1 MNEFIKILL
10 SLSASGTLLL
20 LLILGLKP
28 LYKNRFSKRW
38 QYYIWIVVALR
49 FLLPFTPDT
58 TIIGS
63 LFEKFDTA
71 TITNEIPTNPNVP
84 VPADTGNSK
93 AEPIQTNREVT
104 TAAMREPFNKYVCL
118 FFIWSALA
126 LVLFVR
132 KVTVYQGFIQ
142 YIKAGNKEVSDVKT
156 LNLLSDCEEKLNIKT
171 RVELSCNSLIASPM
185 LIGFFRPRIILP
197 IGELEDKELSYIFV
211 HELIHYKQRDMFYK
225 WLIQIVVCVH
235 WFNPFVY
242 LLEREVN
249 KSCELSCDE
258 KVISVL
264 DDTARREYGDT
275 LISFLK
281 SNNLYK
287 SSLASVTL
295 TEGAEQL
302 KERLGAIM
310 KFRKK
315 SKVIIAITTI
325 FTVAVCVC
333 FFVTGAYAAPSVA
346 NEKKLFMEA
355 ATDIYGNDEEKKQ
368 FTEIITASGEMIGII
383 DNNKE
388 IERFVKQLDIESWN
402 DMEQLPEDIDLVYS
416 YISYEVIDEPIFL
429 QDGKQLVNMSTLE
442 FYISSKGE
450 YIIRDYNQEIETIA
464 RISEKAGQ
472 FLNAPEDLELNKN
485 ITAKDILNGW
495 GLDFYVPNSDIEKT
509 DDIENVRYYQGETSF
524 TEKEL
529 RKTSNEQKIQFY
541 GADKNTLLNE
551 IDDISEIAQY
561 LNGLAL
567 DRWEYVDDAPNPE
580 EVECQI
586 VRFMLSR
593 HSNEKELKE
602 MDTQILYKSGGNYYI
617 EEIISGEYSD
627 RGEFITYYQVS
638 EEIAKYILSYIE
650 TYDRNRTQEQ
660 SEQRME
666 EQDVSDDENSIFE
679 MELDK
684 YYDDTDPFVN
694 ERLFCVSEDIS
705 TLKSEI
711 SFQMDGKNGI
721 VEIKDNETD
730 ELIWTNTWNEN
741 IENDTF
747 TISLNNILKE
757 NEYVIRFVGT
767 EINYAKI
774 KVVFESDLV
783 QERERPR
790 KSN

>member
-10 SLSASGTLLL
+10 SLSVSGALLL

-28 LYKNRFSKRW
+28 LYKNKFSKRW

-49 FLLPFTPDT
+49 LLLPFTPDT

-63 LFEKFDTA
+63 LFEKFDTTA
-71 TITNEIPTNPNVP
+71 ITNEIPTNPNVP

-93 AEPIQTNREVT
+93 AEPIQTNREIT
-104 TAAMREPFNKYVCL
+104 TAAMREPVNKYVCL

-142 YIKAGNKEVSDVKT
+142 YIKAGNKEVSDIKI

-171 RVELSCNSLIASPM
+171 RVELSRNPLIASPIM
-185 LIGFFRPRIILP
+185 IGFFRPRIVLP
-197 IGELEDKELSYIFV
+197 ACELDDKELSYIFV

-242 LLEREVN
+242 LLEKEVN

-258 KVISVL
+258 KVISIL
-264 DDTARREYGDT
+264 NEKAKREYGDT

-315 SKVIIAITTI
+315 SKAIIAITAI
-325 FTVAVCVC
+325 FTAAVCVC
-333 FFVTGAYAAPSVA
+333 FFVTGAYAAPSAANDMKTWKDSEILNEILTEDGVYYIFCDGAGEDDKPLSSVSAGSIKFVLVRKDSYTSIGPFDNMETLMEDVA
-346 NEKKLFMEA
+346 EQCEYMNTLTQEEKKLVMEA
-355 ATDIYGNDEEKKQ
+355 VADICGNVE
-368 FTEIITASGEMIGII
+368 S
-383 DNNKE
+383 DNK
-388 IERFVKQLDIESWN
+388 
-402 DMEQLPEDIDLVYS
+402 
-416 YISYEVIDEPIFL
+416 
-429 QDGKQLVNMSTLE
+429 
-442 FYISSKGE
+442 
-450 YIIRDYNQEIETIA
+450 
-464 RISEKAGQ
+464 
-472 FLNAPEDLELNKN
+472 
-485 ITAKDILNGW
+485 
-495 GLDFYVPNSDIEKT
+495 
-509 DDIENVRYYQGETSF
+509 
-524 TEKEL
+524 
-529 RKTSNEQKIQFY
+529 
-541 GADKNTLLNE
+541 
-551 IDDISEIAQY
+551 
-561 LNGLAL
+561 
-567 DRWEYVDDAPNPE
+567 
-580 EVECQI
+580 
-586 VRFMLSR
+586 
-593 HSNEKELKE
+593 
-602 MDTQILYKSGGNYYI
+602 
-617 EEIISGEYSD
+617 
-627 RGEFITYYQVS
+627 
-638 EEIAKYILSYIE
+638 
-650 TYDRNRTQEQ
+650 
-660 SEQRME
+660 
-666 EQDVSDDENSIFE
+666 NSIFE
-679 MELDK
+679 MELDR

-705 TLKSEI
+705 TLKAKI
-711 SFQMDGKNGI
+711 SFQMDGKSGL
-721 VEIKDNETD
+721 VEIRDNETD
-730 ELIWTNTWNEN
+730 ELIWANTWNEN

-774 KVVFESDLV
+774 EVIFESGLV
-783 QERERPR
+783 RERERPR

>member
-1 MNEFIKILL
+1 MNEFMKILL
-10 SLSASGTLLL
+10 SLSVSGALLL

-28 LYKNRFSKRW
+28 LYKNKFSKRW

-63 LFEKFDTA
+63 LFEKFDTTA
-71 TITNEIPTNPNVP
+71 ITNEIPTNPNVP

-93 AEPIQTNREVT
+93 AEPIQTNREIT
-104 TAAMREPFNKYVCL
+104 TAAMREPVDKYVCL

-142 YIKAGNKEVSDVKT
+142 YIKAGNKEVSDIKI
-156 LNLLSDCEEKLNIKT
+156 LNLLSDCEEKLKIKT
-171 RVELSCNSLIASPM
+171 RVELSCNPLIASPM

-197 IGELEDKELSYIFV
+197 VGEWEDKELSYIFV

-242 LLEREVN
+242 LLEKEVN

-258 KVISVL
+258 KVISIL
-264 DDTARREYGDT
+264 NEKAKREYGDT

-315 SKVIIAITTI
+315 SKAIIAITAI
-325 FTVAVCVC
+325 FTAAVCVC
-333 FFVTGAYAAPSVA
+333 FFVTGAYAAPSAANDMKTWKDSEILNEILTEDGVYYIFCDGAGEDDKPLSSVSAGSIKFVLVRKDSYTSIGPFDNMETLMEDVA
-346 NEKKLFMEA
+346 EQCEYMNTLTQEEKKLVMEA
-355 ATDIYGNDEEKKQ
+355 VADICGNVE
-368 FTEIITASGEMIGII
+368 S
-383 DNNKE
+383 DNK
-388 IERFVKQLDIESWN
+388 
-402 DMEQLPEDIDLVYS
+402 
-416 YISYEVIDEPIFL
+416 
-429 QDGKQLVNMSTLE
+429 
-442 FYISSKGE
+442 
-450 YIIRDYNQEIETIA
+450 
-464 RISEKAGQ
+464 
-472 FLNAPEDLELNKN
+472 
-485 ITAKDILNGW
+485 
-495 GLDFYVPNSDIEKT
+495 
-509 DDIENVRYYQGETSF
+509 
-524 TEKEL
+524 
-529 RKTSNEQKIQFY
+529 
-541 GADKNTLLNE
+541 
-551 IDDISEIAQY
+551 
-561 LNGLAL
+561 
-567 DRWEYVDDAPNPE
+567 
-580 EVECQI
+580 
-586 VRFMLSR
+586 
-593 HSNEKELKE
+593 
-602 MDTQILYKSGGNYYI
+602 
-617 EEIISGEYSD
+617 
-627 RGEFITYYQVS
+627 
-638 EEIAKYILSYIE
+638 
-650 TYDRNRTQEQ
+650 
-660 SEQRME
+660 
-666 EQDVSDDENSIFE
+666 NSIFE
-679 MELDK
+679 MELDR
-684 YYDDTDPFVN
+684 YYNDTDPFVN

-705 TLKSEI
+705 TLKAKI
-711 SFQMDGKNGI
+711 SFQMDGKSGL
-721 VEIKDNETD
+721 VEIRDNETD
-730 ELIWTNTWNEN
+730 ELIWANTWNEN

-774 KVVFESDLV
+774 EVIFESGLV
-783 QERERPR
+783 RERERPR

>member
-10 SLSASGTLLL
+10 SLSVSGALLL

-28 LYKNRFSKRW
+28 LYKNKFSKRW

-63 LFEKFDTA
+63 LFEKFDTTA
-71 TITNEIPTNPNVP
+71 ITNEIPTNPNVP

-93 AEPIQTNREVT
+93 AEPIQTNREIT

-142 YIKAGNKEVSDVKT
+142 YIKAGNKEVSDIKI

-171 RVELSCNSLIASPM
+171 RVELSCNPLIASPM

-197 IGELEDKELSYIFV
+197 VGEWEDKELSYIFV

-242 LLEREVN
+242 LLEKEVN

-258 KVISVL
+258 KVISIL
-264 DDTARREYGDT
+264 NEKAKREYGDT

-315 SKVIIAITTI
+315 SKAIIAITAI
-325 FTVAVCVC
+325 FTAAVCVC
-333 FFVTGAYAAPSVA
+333 FFVTGAYAAPSAANDMKTWKDSEILNEILTEDGVYYIFCDGAGEDDKPLSSVSAGSIKFVLVRKDSYTSIGPFDNMETLMEDVA
-346 NEKKLFMEA
+346 EQCEYMNTLTQEEKKLVMEA
-355 ATDIYGNDEEKKQ
+355 VADICGNVE
-368 FTEIITASGEMIGII
+368 S
-383 DNNKE
+383 DNK
-388 IERFVKQLDIESWN
+388 
-402 DMEQLPEDIDLVYS
+402 
-416 YISYEVIDEPIFL
+416 
-429 QDGKQLVNMSTLE
+429 
-442 FYISSKGE
+442 
-450 YIIRDYNQEIETIA
+450 
-464 RISEKAGQ
+464 
-472 FLNAPEDLELNKN
+472 
-485 ITAKDILNGW
+485 
-495 GLDFYVPNSDIEKT
+495 
-509 DDIENVRYYQGETSF
+509 
-524 TEKEL
+524 
-529 RKTSNEQKIQFY
+529 
-541 GADKNTLLNE
+541 
-551 IDDISEIAQY
+551 
-561 LNGLAL
+561 
-567 DRWEYVDDAPNPE
+567 
-580 EVECQI
+580 
-586 VRFMLSR
+586 
-593 HSNEKELKE
+593 
-602 MDTQILYKSGGNYYI
+602 
-617 EEIISGEYSD
+617 
-627 RGEFITYYQVS
+627 
-638 EEIAKYILSYIE
+638 
-650 TYDRNRTQEQ
+650 
-660 SEQRME
+660 
-666 EQDVSDDENSIFE
+666 NSIFE
-679 MELDK
+679 MELDR

-705 TLKSEI
+705 TLKAKI
-711 SFQMDGKNGI
+711 SFQMDGKSGL
-721 VEIKDNETD
+721 VEIRDNETD
-730 ELIWTNTWNEN
+730 ELIWANTWNEN

-774 KVVFESDLV
+774 EVIFESGLV
-783 QERERPR
+783 RERERPR

>member
-1 MNEFIKILL
+1 MSEFIKILL
-10 SLSASGTLLL
+10 SLSVSGALLL

-28 LYKNRFSKRW
+28 LYKNKFSKRW

-63 LFEKFDTA
+63 LFEKFDTTA
-71 TITNEIPTNPNVP
+71 ITNEIPTNPNVP

-93 AEPIQTNREVT
+93 AEPIQTNREIT
-104 TAAMREPFNKYVCL
+104 TAAMREPVDKYVCL

-142 YIKAGNKEVSDVKT
+142 YIKAGNKEVSDIKI

-171 RVELSCNSLIASPM
+171 RVELSCNPLIASPM

-197 IGELEDKELSYIFV
+197 VGELEDKELSYIFV
-211 HELIHYKQRDMFYK
+211 HELTHYKQRDMFYK

-242 LLEREVN
+242 LLEKEVN

-258 KVISVL
+258 KVISIL
-264 DDTARREYGDT
+264 NEKAKREYGDT

-315 SKVIIAITTI
+315 SKAIIAITAI
-325 FTVAVCVC
+325 FTAAVCVC
-333 FFVTGAYAAPSVA
+333 FFVTGAYAAPSAANDMKTWKDSEILNEILTEDGVYYIFCDGAGEDDKPLSSVSAGSIKFVLVRKDSYTSIGPFDNMETLMEDVA
-346 NEKKLFMEA
+346 EQCEYMNTLTQEEKKLVMEA
-355 ATDIYGNDEEKKQ
+355 VADICGNVE
-368 FTEIITASGEMIGII
+368 S
-383 DNNKE
+383 DNK
-388 IERFVKQLDIESWN
+388 
-402 DMEQLPEDIDLVYS
+402 
-416 YISYEVIDEPIFL
+416 
-429 QDGKQLVNMSTLE
+429 
-442 FYISSKGE
+442 
-450 YIIRDYNQEIETIA
+450 
-464 RISEKAGQ
+464 
-472 FLNAPEDLELNKN
+472 
-485 ITAKDILNGW
+485 
-495 GLDFYVPNSDIEKT
+495 
-509 DDIENVRYYQGETSF
+509 
-524 TEKEL
+524 
-529 RKTSNEQKIQFY
+529 
-541 GADKNTLLNE
+541 
-551 IDDISEIAQY
+551 
-561 LNGLAL
+561 
-567 DRWEYVDDAPNPE
+567 
-580 EVECQI
+580 
-586 VRFMLSR
+586 
-593 HSNEKELKE
+593 
-602 MDTQILYKSGGNYYI
+602 
-617 EEIISGEYSD
+617 
-627 RGEFITYYQVS
+627 
-638 EEIAKYILSYIE
+638 
-650 TYDRNRTQEQ
+650 
-660 SEQRME
+660 
-666 EQDVSDDENSIFE
+666 NSIFE
-679 MELDK
+679 MELDR

-705 TLKSEI
+705 TLKAKI
-711 SFQMDGKNGI
+711 SFQMDGKSGL
-721 VEIKDNETD
+721 VEIRDNETD
-730 ELIWTNTWNEN
+730 ELIWANTWNEN

-774 KVVFESDLV
+774 EVIFESGLV
-783 QERERPR
+783 RERERPR

>member
-10 SLSASGTLLL
+10 SLSVSGALLL

-28 LYKNRFSKRW
+28 LYKNKFSKRW

-58 TIIGS
+58 TIVGS

-71 TITNEIPTNPNVP
+71 AITNEIPTSPNVP

-93 AEPIQTNREVT
+93 AEPIQTNREIT

-142 YIKAGNKEVSDVKT
+142 YIKAGNKEVSDIKI
-156 LNLLSDCEEKLNIKT
+156 LNLLSDCEEKLKIKT
-171 RVELSCNSLIASPM
+171 RVELSCNPLIASPM

-197 IGELEDKELSYIFV
+197 VGELEDKELSYIFV
-211 HELIHYKQRDMFYK
+211 HELTHYKQRDMFYK

-242 LLEREVN
+242 LLEKEVN

-258 KVISVL
+258 KVISIL
-264 DDTARREYGDT
+264 NEKAKREYGDT

-315 SKVIIAITTI
+315 SKAIIAITAI
-325 FTVAVCVC
+325 FTAAVCVC
-333 FFVTGAYAAPSVA
+333 FFVTGAYAAPSAANDMKTWKDSEILNEILTEDGVYYIFCDGAGEDDKPLSSVSAGSIKFVLVRKDSYTSIGPFDNMETLMEDVA
-346 NEKKLFMEA
+346 EQCEYMNTLTQEEKKLVMEA
-355 ATDIYGNDEEKKQ
+355 VADICGNVE
-368 FTEIITASGEMIGII
+368 S
-383 DNNKE
+383 DNK
-388 IERFVKQLDIESWN
+388 
-402 DMEQLPEDIDLVYS
+402 
-416 YISYEVIDEPIFL
+416 
-429 QDGKQLVNMSTLE
+429 
-442 FYISSKGE
+442 
-450 YIIRDYNQEIETIA
+450 
-464 RISEKAGQ
+464 
-472 FLNAPEDLELNKN
+472 
-485 ITAKDILNGW
+485 
-495 GLDFYVPNSDIEKT
+495 
-509 DDIENVRYYQGETSF
+509 
-524 TEKEL
+524 
-529 RKTSNEQKIQFY
+529 
-541 GADKNTLLNE
+541 
-551 IDDISEIAQY
+551 
-561 LNGLAL
+561 
-567 DRWEYVDDAPNPE
+567 
-580 EVECQI
+580 
-586 VRFMLSR
+586 
-593 HSNEKELKE
+593 
-602 MDTQILYKSGGNYYI
+602 
-617 EEIISGEYSD
+617 
-627 RGEFITYYQVS
+627 
-638 EEIAKYILSYIE
+638 
-650 TYDRNRTQEQ
+650 
-660 SEQRME
+660 
-666 EQDVSDDENSIFE
+666 NSIFE
-679 MELDK
+679 MELDR

-705 TLKSEI
+705 TLKAKI
-711 SFQMDGKNGI
+711 SFQMDGKSGL
-721 VEIKDNETD
+721 VEIRDNETD
-730 ELIWTNTWNEN
+730 ELIWANTWNEN

-774 KVVFESDLV
+774 EVIFESGLV
-783 QERERPR
+783 RERERPR

>member
-1 MNEFIKILL
+1 MSEFIKILL
-10 SLSASGTLLL
+10 SLSVSGALLL

-28 LYKNRFSKRW
+28 LYKNKFSKRW

-63 LFEKFDTA
+63 LFEKFDTTA
-71 TITNEIPTNPNVP
+71 ITNEIPTNPNVP

-93 AEPIQTNREVT
+93 AEPIQTNREIT
-104 TAAMREPFNKYVCL
+104 TAAMREPVDKYVCL

-132 KVTVYQGFIQ
+132 KITVYQGFIQ
-142 YIKAGNKEVSDVKT
+142 YIKAGNKEVSDIKI

-171 RVELSCNSLIASPM
+171 RVELSCNPLIASPM

-197 IGELEDKELSYIFV
+197 VGEWEDKELSYIFV

-242 LLEREVN
+242 LLEKEVN

-258 KVISVL
+258 KVISIL
-264 DDTARREYGDT
+264 NEKAKREYGDT

-315 SKVIIAITTI
+315 SKAIIAITAI
-325 FTVAVCVC
+325 FTAAVCVC
-333 FFVTGAYAAPSVA
+333 FFVTGAYAAPSAANDMKTWKDSEILNEILTEDGVYYIFCDGAGEDDKPLSSVSAGSIKFVLVRKDSYTSIGPFDNMETLMEDVA
-346 NEKKLFMEA
+346 EQCEYMNTLTQEEKKLVMEA
-355 ATDIYGNDEEKKQ
+355 VADICGNVE
-368 FTEIITASGEMIGII
+368 S
-383 DNNKE
+383 DNK
-388 IERFVKQLDIESWN
+388 
-402 DMEQLPEDIDLVYS
+402 
-416 YISYEVIDEPIFL
+416 
-429 QDGKQLVNMSTLE
+429 
-442 FYISSKGE
+442 
-450 YIIRDYNQEIETIA
+450 
-464 RISEKAGQ
+464 
-472 FLNAPEDLELNKN
+472 
-485 ITAKDILNGW
+485 
-495 GLDFYVPNSDIEKT
+495 
-509 DDIENVRYYQGETSF
+509 
-524 TEKEL
+524 
-529 RKTSNEQKIQFY
+529 
-541 GADKNTLLNE
+541 
-551 IDDISEIAQY
+551 
-561 LNGLAL
+561 
-567 DRWEYVDDAPNPE
+567 
-580 EVECQI
+580 
-586 VRFMLSR
+586 
-593 HSNEKELKE
+593 
-602 MDTQILYKSGGNYYI
+602 
-617 EEIISGEYSD
+617 
-627 RGEFITYYQVS
+627 
-638 EEIAKYILSYIE
+638 
-650 TYDRNRTQEQ
+650 
-660 SEQRME
+660 
-666 EQDVSDDENSIFE
+666 NSIFE
-679 MELDK
+679 MELDR

-705 TLKSEI
+705 TLKAKI
-711 SFQMDGKNGI
+711 SFQMDGKSGL
-721 VEIKDNETD
+721 VEIRDNETD
-730 ELIWTNTWNEN
+730 ELIWANTWNEN

-774 KVVFESDLV
+774 EVIFESGLV
-783 QERERPR
+783 RERERPR

>member
-1 MNEFIKILL
+1 MNEFMKILL
-10 SLSASGTLLL
+10 SLSVSGALLL

-28 LYKNRFSKRW
+28 LYKNKFSKRW

-63 LFEKFDTA
+63 LFEKFDTTA
-71 TITNEIPTNPNVP
+71 ITNEIPTNPNVP

-93 AEPIQTNREVT
+93 AEPIQTNREIT

-142 YIKAGNKEVSDVKT
+142 YIKAGNKEVSDIKI

-171 RVELSCNSLIASPM
+171 RVELSCNPLIASPM

-197 IGELEDKELSYIFV
+197 VGEWEDKELSYIFV

-242 LLEREVN
+242 LLEKEVN

-258 KVISVL
+258 KVISIL
-264 DDTARREYGDT
+264 NEKAKREYGDT

-315 SKVIIAITTI
+315 SKAIIAITAI
-325 FTVAVCVC
+325 FTAAVCVC
-333 FFVTGAYAAPSVA
+333 FFVTGAYAAPSAANDMKTWKDSEILNEILTEDGVYYIFCDGAGEDDKPLSSVSAGSIKFVLVRKDSYTSIGPFDNMETLMEDVA
-346 NEKKLFMEA
+346 EQCEYMNTLTQEEKKLVMEA
-355 ATDIYGNDEEKKQ
+355 VADICGNVE
-368 FTEIITASGEMIGII
+368 S
-383 DNNKE
+383 DNK
-388 IERFVKQLDIESWN
+388 
-402 DMEQLPEDIDLVYS
+402 
-416 YISYEVIDEPIFL
+416 
-429 QDGKQLVNMSTLE
+429 
-442 FYISSKGE
+442 
-450 YIIRDYNQEIETIA
+450 
-464 RISEKAGQ
+464 
-472 FLNAPEDLELNKN
+472 
-485 ITAKDILNGW
+485 
-495 GLDFYVPNSDIEKT
+495 
-509 DDIENVRYYQGETSF
+509 
-524 TEKEL
+524 
-529 RKTSNEQKIQFY
+529 
-541 GADKNTLLNE
+541 
-551 IDDISEIAQY
+551 
-561 LNGLAL
+561 
-567 DRWEYVDDAPNPE
+567 
-580 EVECQI
+580 
-586 VRFMLSR
+586 
-593 HSNEKELKE
+593 
-602 MDTQILYKSGGNYYI
+602 
-617 EEIISGEYSD
+617 
-627 RGEFITYYQVS
+627 
-638 EEIAKYILSYIE
+638 
-650 TYDRNRTQEQ
+650 
-660 SEQRME
+660 
-666 EQDVSDDENSIFE
+666 NSIFE
-679 MELDK
+679 MELDR

-705 TLKSEI
+705 TLKAKI
-711 SFQMDGKNGI
+711 SFQMDGKSGL
-721 VEIKDNETD
+721 VEIRDNETD
-730 ELIWTNTWNEN
+730 ELIWANTWNEN

-774 KVVFESDLV
+774 EVIFESGLV
-783 QERERPR
+783 RERERPR

>member
-10 SLSASGTLLL
+10 SLSVSGALLL

-28 LYKNRFSKRW
+28 LYKNKFSKRW

-63 LFEKFDTA
+63 LFEKFDTTA
-71 TITNEIPTNPNVP
+71 ITNEIPTNPNVP

-93 AEPIQTNREVT
+93 AEPIQTNREIT
-104 TAAMREPFNKYVCL
+104 TAAMREPVDKYVCL

-142 YIKAGNKEVSDVKT
+142 YIKAGNKEVSDIKI
-156 LNLLSDCEEKLNIKT
+156 LNLLSDCEEKLKIKT
-171 RVELSCNSLIASPM
+171 RVELSCNPLIASPM

-197 IGELEDKELSYIFV
+197 VGEWEDKELSYIFV

-242 LLEREVN
+242 LLEKEVN

-264 DDTARREYGDT
+264 DDTARREYGDI

-315 SKVIIAITTI
+315 SKVITAITAI
-325 FTVAVCVC
+325 FTVIVCVC

-346 NEKKLFMEA
+346 NDMKTWKDSEILNEILTEDGVYYIFCDGAGEDDKPLSSVSAGSIKFVLVRKDSYTSIGPFDNMETLMEDVAEQCEYMNTLTQEEKKLVMEA
-355 ATDIYGNDEEKKQ
+355 VADICGNVE
-368 FTEIITASGEMIGII
+368 S
-383 DNNKE
+383 DNK
-388 IERFVKQLDIESWN
+388 
-402 DMEQLPEDIDLVYS
+402 
-416 YISYEVIDEPIFL
+416 
-429 QDGKQLVNMSTLE
+429 
-442 FYISSKGE
+442 
-450 YIIRDYNQEIETIA
+450 
-464 RISEKAGQ
+464 
-472 FLNAPEDLELNKN
+472 
-485 ITAKDILNGW
+485 
-495 GLDFYVPNSDIEKT
+495 
-509 DDIENVRYYQGETSF
+509 
-524 TEKEL
+524 
-529 RKTSNEQKIQFY
+529 
-541 GADKNTLLNE
+541 
-551 IDDISEIAQY
+551 
-561 LNGLAL
+561 
-567 DRWEYVDDAPNPE
+567 
-580 EVECQI
+580 
-586 VRFMLSR
+586 
-593 HSNEKELKE
+593 
-602 MDTQILYKSGGNYYI
+602 
-617 EEIISGEYSD
+617 
-627 RGEFITYYQVS
+627 
-638 EEIAKYILSYIE
+638 
-650 TYDRNRTQEQ
+650 
-660 SEQRME
+660 
-666 EQDVSDDENSIFE
+666 NSIFE
-679 MELDK
+679 MELDR

-694 ERLFCVSEDIS
+694 ERLFCISEDIS
-705 TLKSEI
+705 TLKAKI
-711 SFQMDGKNGI
+711 SFQMDGKSGL
-721 VEIKDNETD
+721 VEIRDNETD
-730 ELIWTNTWNEN
+730 ELIWANTWNEN

-774 KVVFESDLV
+774 EVIFESGLV
-783 QERERPR
+783 RERERPR

>member
-10 SLSASGTLLL
+10 SLSVSGALLL

-28 LYKNRFSKRW
+28 LYKNKFSKRW

-49 FLLPFTPDT
+49 LLLPFTPDT

-63 LFEKFDTA
+63 LFEKFDTTA
-71 TITNEIPTNPNVP
+71 ITNEIPTNPNVP

-93 AEPIQTNREVT
+93 AEPIQTNREIT
-104 TAAMREPFNKYVCL
+104 TAAMREPVDKYVCL

-142 YIKAGNKEVSDVKT
+142 YIKAGNKEVSDIKI
-156 LNLLSDCEEKLNIKT
+156 LNLLSDCEEKLKIKT
-171 RVELSCNSLIASPM
+171 RVELSCNPLIASPM

-197 IGELEDKELSYIFV
+197 VGEWEDKELSYIFV

-242 LLEREVN
+242 LLEKEVN

-258 KVISVL
+258 KVISIL
-264 DDTARREYGDT
+264 NEKAKREYGDT

-315 SKVIIAITTI
+315 SKAIIAITAI
-325 FTVAVCVC
+325 FTAAVCVC
-333 FFVTGAYAAPSVA
+333 FFVTGAYAAPSAANDMKTWKDSEILNEILTEDGVYYIFCDGAGEDDKPLSSVSAGSIKFVLVRKDSYTSIGPFDNMETLMEDVA
-346 NEKKLFMEA
+346 EQCEYMNTLTQEEKKLVMEA
-355 ATDIYGNDEEKKQ
+355 VADICGNVE
-368 FTEIITASGEMIGII
+368 S
-383 DNNKE
+383 DNK
-388 IERFVKQLDIESWN
+388 
-402 DMEQLPEDIDLVYS
+402 
-416 YISYEVIDEPIFL
+416 
-429 QDGKQLVNMSTLE
+429 
-442 FYISSKGE
+442 
-450 YIIRDYNQEIETIA
+450 
-464 RISEKAGQ
+464 
-472 FLNAPEDLELNKN
+472 
-485 ITAKDILNGW
+485 
-495 GLDFYVPNSDIEKT
+495 
-509 DDIENVRYYQGETSF
+509 
-524 TEKEL
+524 
-529 RKTSNEQKIQFY
+529 
-541 GADKNTLLNE
+541 
-551 IDDISEIAQY
+551 
-561 LNGLAL
+561 
-567 DRWEYVDDAPNPE
+567 
-580 EVECQI
+580 
-586 VRFMLSR
+586 
-593 HSNEKELKE
+593 
-602 MDTQILYKSGGNYYI
+602 
-617 EEIISGEYSD
+617 
-627 RGEFITYYQVS
+627 
-638 EEIAKYILSYIE
+638 
-650 TYDRNRTQEQ
+650 
-660 SEQRME
+660 
-666 EQDVSDDENSIFE
+666 NSIFE
-679 MELDK
+679 MELDR

-705 TLKSEI
+705 TLKAKI
-711 SFQMDGKNGI
+711 SFQMDGKSGL
-721 VEIKDNETD
+721 VEIRDNETD
-730 ELIWTNTWNEN
+730 ELIWANTWNEN

-774 KVVFESDLV
+774 EVIFESGLV
-783 QERERPR
+783 RERERPR

>member
-10 SLSASGTLLL
+10 SLSVSGALLL

-28 LYKNRFSKRW
+28 LYKNKFSKRW

-63 LFEKFDTA
+63 LFEKFDTTA
-71 TITNEIPTNPNVP
+71 ITNEIPANPNVP

-93 AEPIQTNREVT
+93 AEPIQPNREIT
-104 TAAMREPFNKYVCL
+104 TAAMREPVDKYVCL

-142 YIKAGNKEVSDVKT
+142 YIKAGNKEVSDIKI
-156 LNLLSDCEEKLNIKT
+156 LNLLSDCEEKLKIKT
-171 RVELSCNSLIASPM
+171 RVELSCNPLIASPM

-197 IGELEDKELSYIFV
+197 AREWEDKELSYIFV

-242 LLEREVN
+242 LLEKEVN

-264 DDTARREYGDT
+264 DDTARREYGDI

-315 SKVIIAITTI
+315 SKVIIAITVI
-325 FTVAVCVC
+325 FTVAVCIC
-333 FFVTGAYAAPSVA
+333 FFATGAYAAPSIA
-346 NEKKLFMEA
+346 NEKKSFMEA
-355 ATDIYGNDEEKKQ
+355 ATDIFGNDEEKKQ
-368 FTEIITASGEMIGII
+368 FTEITSASGEMIGII

-402 DMEQLPEDIDLVYS
+402 DLEQLPEDIDLVYS

-429 QDGKQLVNMSTLE
+429 QDGKQLVNKSTLE

-464 RISEKAGQ
+464 RISEKAGH
-472 FLNAPEDLELNKN
+472 FLNAPEDLVLNKN
-485 ITAKDILNGW
+485 ITAKDILDGW
-495 GLDFYVPNSDIEKT
+495 GLDFYVPDSDIEKT
-509 DDIENVRYYQGETSF
+509 DDIENARYYQGETSF

-529 RKTSNEQKIQFY
+529 RRTSKEQKIQFY

-567 DRWEYVDDAPNPE
+567 EQWEYADNAPNPE

-593 HSNEKELKE
+593 DNKKELKE
-602 MDTQILYKSGGNYYI
+602 MCTEILYKSNGNYYI
-617 EEIISGEYSD
+617 EEIIPGEYSD
-627 RGEFITYYQVS
+627 RGDIITHYQVP
-638 EEIAKYILSYIE
+638 EEIAKYILSYI
-650 TYDRNRTQEQ
+650 
-660 SEQRME
+660 
-666 EQDVSDDENSIFE
+666 
-679 MELDK
+679 
-684 YYDDTDPFVN
+684 
-694 ERLFCVSEDIS
+694 
-705 TLKSEI
+705 
-711 SFQMDGKNGI
+711 GI
-721 VEIKDNETD
+721 
-730 ELIWTNTWNEN
+730 
-741 IENDTF
+741 
-747 TISLNNILKE
+747 
-757 NEYVIRFVGT
+757 
-767 EINYAKI
+767 A
-774 KVVFESDLV
+774 
-783 QERERPR
+783 
-790 KSN
+790 SN